1 MCEAVKKS
9 LELRNSW
16 LRFYVL
22 QIYIIKFWIT
32 KRLSGPVFKH
42 YHEETFTEL
51 CRTISFSLSLSLT
64 EYLVILQHLNPNAD
78 LYTTS

>member
-32 KRLSGPVFKH
+32 KRLSGSVFKH
-42 YHEETFTEL
+42 YHEKTFTDFAEL
-51 CRTISFSLSLSLT
+51 FHSLSLSLSLSLT
-64 EYLVILQHLNPNAD
+64 LNI
-78 LYTTS
+78 